1 VRYRVITEAE
11 HQLIRSRRDRA
22 DAYLLGGSTAAG
34 APAAGAAAD
43 GAAAAADKP
52 AKSGK
57 AVSISVTIGGAA
69 AVAADAGAENV
80 DVVMAVSGE
89 NAAKVGH
96 VALQARSSWHG
107 CHDSKAAAATSA
119 EH

>member
-1 VRYRVITEAE
+1 MRYRVITEAE

-22 DAYLLGGSTAAG
+22 DAYLLGGSAAAG
-34 APAAGAAAD
+34 TPAAAAANGAAA
-43 GAAAAADKP
+43 GADKP

-57 AVSISVTIGGAA
+57 AVSISVSIGGAA
-69 AVAADAGAENV
+69 AVAADARAENV

-96 VALQARSSWHG
+96 SAHVKRGSSWHG
-107 CHDSKAAAATSA
+107 S
-119 EH
+119 